1 MKKSKKTNVILS
13 ETKNLMRS
21 FTFVQDDNESGRSMV
36 EMLGVLAV
44 MGVLSVGGVAMYTNA
59 MNKYRA
65 NELLNESS
73 KRAVVIATQILSG
86 KSISADMINQFDNNG
101 TTFTGVEA
109 VGTNQFKLT
118 LSGVDDDVCTQ
129 LKATVG
135 SNTIIQEV
143 GDKCAYLTFNNDL
156 SKGTTSSGTGGSNG
170 GSGQQEPEP
179 EPVDLCTGVDCNT
192 GTCSNGKCD
201 CTGTGY
207 TGDHCE
213 ILAGPY
219 CSVPGNCKLYRHVQG
234 WNDTLAACGSE
245 ENVVTLE
252 DVGCTVD
259 GCENYNS
266 VKAIYNNEWLTF
278 CVQDS
283 YDLGLHYDID
293 DGTVEFPGGT
303 CVSEDA
309 LCK

>member
-1 MKKSKKTNVILS
+1 MTKKILNLKGHPELVSGSK
-13 ETKNLMRS
+13 
-21 FTFVQDDNESGRSMV
+21 DNGFRNKFGMTVTDESGRSMV

-86 KSISADMINQFDNNG
+86 KSISADMMNQFDNNG

-156 SKGTTSSGTGGSNG
+156 SRGTTSSGDGTGGSE
-170 GSGQQEPEP
+170 QQEQKN
-179 EPVDLCTGVDCNT
+179 CTEDASICGECQ
-192 GTCSNGKCD
+192 TCVN
-201 CTGTGY
+201 
-207 TGDHCE
+207 
-213 ILAGPY
+213 
-219 CSVPGNCKLYRHVQG
+219 
-234 WNDTLAACGSE
+234 
-245 ENVVTLE
+245 
-252 DVGCTVD
+252 
-259 GCENYNS
+259 
-266 VKAIYNNEWLTF
+266 
-278 CVQDS
+278 
-283 YDLGLHYDID
+283 
-293 DGTVEFPGGT
+293 GT
-303 CVSEDA
+303 CVAVDNSQRKNCSTGEDGLCVDGKCVDCA
-309 LCK
+309 LGISTTDTDWVVSCSIESCMTVRATDHYHIHSCISNQEKADKWCYKNATYNEGIKRCTGNQCWCDN